1 MHLLIV
7 WYSLQIYLFLDY
19 SMLHSH
25 MHNVIILTVWFTNPG
40 PVCQQYLDTNNLL
53 CSVIHSFNNRY
64 SCFHSF
70 IHLSVQQLIHSYIS
84 QFSNLFIQT
93 TLYSLTYSMLMWKSI
108 HSFNNRYSCFH
119 SFIHFSIQCCARM
132 VLILEGNSYH
142 VAHIWYLY

>member
-1 MHLLIV
+1 MLRAFVWRRKSLITLMHLLIV

-70 IHLSVQQLIHSYIS
+70 IHLSVQQ
-84 QFSNLFIQT
+84 FI
-93 TLYSLTYSMLMWKSI
+93 
-108 HSFNNRYSCFH
+108 H
-119 SFIHFSIQCCARM
+119 SFIHLSVQQFIHSNNSLFIKLFFVNVEVHTFIHSFIQVSI
-132 VLILEGNSYH
+132 H
-142 VAHIWYLY
+142 